1 MGHQR
6 HKNSKNST
14 TTFYVRSLWVAPAH
28 RVPTNLELSKR
39 SGVGITMKA
48 EKDVNAVNKVGQHLL
63 EEANTQLKQVHDPD
77 DSHVL

>member
-14 TTFYVRSLWVAPAH
+14 TTFYVRSLWVA